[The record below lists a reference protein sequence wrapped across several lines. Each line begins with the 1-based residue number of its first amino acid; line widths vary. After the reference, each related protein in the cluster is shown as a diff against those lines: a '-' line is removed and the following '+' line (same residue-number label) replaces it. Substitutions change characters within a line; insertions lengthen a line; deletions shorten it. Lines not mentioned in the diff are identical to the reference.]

1 MLRNMVDE
9 IAAWF
14 ARSFPPQKGLTLWL
28 ILLGLVVAYV
38 VIFFGLQFL
47 KPRARK
53 TLIAIVTFLA
63 GLFYALEFFLPT
75 ELVDGKETNALTRF
89 LVPMSEFA
97 QIVAVLALGLG
108 IYSLTMIH
116 GKTLLRFRSGW
127 FYSLTFFTFMI
138 MMATFGIIVEEPFS
152 REAQIN
158 KDIRSILFVGGL
170 QALEGTMFSIIAFY
184 IVSAA
189 YRAFRVRNAE
199 ASLLM
204 AAAFIVMLGQ
214 VYVGQ
219 FLTNWLP
226 TEGVLSNLR
235 IETMSDWL
243 LTRINAPAVRAVG
256 FGLGVGLLATALRI
270 WLSLERGSYFDREV

>member
-1 MLRNMVDE
+1 MVDS
-9 IAAWF
+9 IASWF
-14 ARSFPPQKGLTLWL
+14 ARSFPAQKGLTLWL
-28 ILLGLVVAYV
+28 ILLGLIVAYV

-53 TLIAIVTFLA
+53 MLIAIVTFLA

-89 LVPMSEFA
+89 IVPMNEFA
-97 QIVAVLALGLG
+97 QLVAVLALGLG

-127 FYSLTFFTFMI
+127 FYSLTFFTCMI

-214 VYVGQ
+214 VYAGQ

-226 TEGVLSNLR
+226 TEGALSNLR

>member
-1 MLRNMVDE
+1 MLRNMVDS
-9 IAAWF
+9 IASWF
-14 ARSFPPQKGLTLWL
+14 ARSFPAQKGLTLWL
-28 ILLGLVVAYV
+28 ILLGLIVAYV

-53 TLIAIVTFLA
+53 MLIAIVTFLA

-89 LVPMSEFA
+89 IVPMNEFA
-97 QIVAVLALGLG
+97 QLVAVLALGLG

-127 FYSLTFFTFMI
+127 FYSLTFFTCMI

-214 VYVGQ
+214 VYAGQ

-226 TEGVLSNLR
+226 TEGALSNLR